1 MRNLANL
8 LYTFWAIMLLAVILV
23 GSPLSG
29 FGCQTVVS
37 GQVTHSCETT
47 LGETA
52 VQTNHAQPTAPT
64 TAILITFGIYFR
76 LIPPRQ
82 RYPELC
88 LRPPSPPPRSSV
100 SAWNGV

>member
-8 LYTFWAIMLLAVILV
+8 LYTFWAIILLIVILV
-23 GSPLSG
+23 GSPLSS

-37 GQVTHSCETT
+37 GQFTHSCETT

-52 VQTNHAQPTAPT
+52 VQTNHAQPTTPIIAFL
-64 TAILITFGIYFR
+64 ILFGIVFR

-88 LRPPSPPPRSSV
+88 LCPPSPPPRSSV
-100 SAWNGV
+100 FA